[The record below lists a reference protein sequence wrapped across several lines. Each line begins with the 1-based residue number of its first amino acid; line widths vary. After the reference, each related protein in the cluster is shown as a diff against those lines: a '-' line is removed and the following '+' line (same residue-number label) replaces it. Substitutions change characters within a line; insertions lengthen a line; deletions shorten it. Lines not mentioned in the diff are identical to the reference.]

1 MNEPL
6 KPPLIPQTLAA
17 SDAPTP
23 NVGLPQWAIKCLVKR
38 FLACNPF
45 YLVSAALLLYGFYRV
60 SVDANFL
67 RGELAQLWFNFG
79 SLQCYEILLVL
90 TAVLLARRRIWYDS
104 TLLVGL
110 ENLLVLVP
118 FILLSEAALTG
129 QGMAWGMCLG
139 AGVVAVARF
148 GGLRRGIP
156 ELNFPRRL
164 AAIGLVV
171 LAANVALLVAY
182 RILQRTKYGV
192 KMDFGVP
199 YQTNQ
204 YIWWLLLPAL
214 VALANLLP
222 RLRPTGKLPPQSPW
236 LPLSLFSLWL
246 TGTVVHLYCLSYVY
260 EFSLRVDMVVPTV
273 WVLVWTFQ
281 LRGAARVER
290 LGREGREALLAAPL
304 VATLPAALQP
314 GDGNGV
320 FLVLTV
326 LNLAIYSGIRFY
338 HRDHRLALH
347 LVFMS
352 LAALIAGFPGDWGRS
367 LLAGFDRAACLGAA
381 MAAFCLLCAA
391 SSRNPKLGLLGALAA
406 AVMAAALAGQNTLG
420 LHWAVQTAAAFLLL
434 HSLRWVDTE
443 HVGASTLR
451 IIGGLV
457 WAVEALVWSQT
468 SGAAWMTAAVAGPV
482 IAFCLLSRWLTGRW
496 GSPVVPA
503 AAVLAMLSGP
513 TVSAAGSIPSVPVGL
528 MAVIGSF
535 LLLGLGT
542 LMALTKHHWNRTD

>member
-1 MNEPL
+1 MDE
-6 KPPLIPQTLAA
+6 PLIPPKIPQPLAA
-17 SDAPTP
+17 GGAPTQ
-23 NVGLPQWAIKCLVKR
+23 NLGLPNWPIKYWVKR

-60 SVDANFL
+60 SMDANFL

-79 SLQCYEILLVL
+79 SLQCYEVLLVL
-90 TAVLLARRRIWYDS
+90 TAILLARRRIWYDS

-129 QGMAWGMCLG
+129 QVMAWGMCLG

-148 GGLRRGIP
+148 GGLRRGIR

-171 LAANVALLVAY
+171 LAANVALLVVY

-199 YQTNQ
+199 YHTNQ

-222 RLRPTGKLPPQSPW
+222 RRRPTGKLPPQSGW
-236 LPLSLFSLWL
+236 LPLGLFSLWL

-260 EFSLRVDMVVPTV
+260 EFSLRVDMVVPTL
-273 WVLVWTFQ
+273 WVLLWTFQ
-281 LRGAARVER
+281 LRGAALVER
-290 LGREGREALLAAPL
+290 LGREGKEALLASPL
-304 VATLPAALQP
+304 VATLLAALQP

-320 FLVLTV
+320 FLVLTL

-352 LAALIAGFPGDWGRS
+352 LAALIGGLPGDWGRS
-367 LLAGFDRAACLGAA
+367 LLAGFDRANCLGAA
-381 MAAFCLLCAA
+381 AAAYCLLCAA
-391 SSRNPKLGLLGALAA
+391 SSRNPKLGFLGALAA
-406 AVMAAALAGQNTLG
+406 AVMAAALAGQNTNG
-420 LHWAVQTAAAFLLL
+420 MHWAVRTAMAFLLL
-434 HSLRWVDTE
+434 HSLRWVDSQ
-443 HVGASTLR
+443 HAGASTLR
-451 IIGGLV
+451 IIAGLV
-457 WAVEALVWSQT
+457 WAVEAFVWPQT
-468 SGAAWMTAAVAGPV
+468 GDAAWMTFAVAGPV
-482 IAFCLLSRWLTGRW
+482 LGFYLLNRWLTGHW
-496 GSPVVPA
+496 ASPVVPA

-513 TVSAAGSIPSVPVGL
+513 TGSTTGSLHSVPVGL

-535 LLLGLGT
+535 LLFGLGT
-542 LMALTKHHWNRTD
+542 LAALTKHRWNRTD